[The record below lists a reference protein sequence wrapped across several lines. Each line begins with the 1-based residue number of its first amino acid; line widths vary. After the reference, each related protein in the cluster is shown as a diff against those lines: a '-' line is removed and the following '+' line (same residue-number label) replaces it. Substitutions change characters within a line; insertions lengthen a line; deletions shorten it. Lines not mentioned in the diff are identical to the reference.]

1 MFSLKSRFGKG
12 IAVFIVL
19 SIIGGILWIGISQ
32 FLRAAGVFEAFLIKI
47 GFESW
52 IVKPISYFV
61 IIVLIWVLG
70 HINLASAIKWF
81 FGNLAK
87 KKAKERKFL
96 FCVRLPSVLNGYPVA
111 LVSRVYSNDEGKL
124 VYNIVFPNLGGMWT
138 FIEVPAE
145 DTIRDKRSAEE
156 ILLTSLSAG
165 FL

>member
-1 MFSLKSRFGKG
+1 MSSLKAKFGKG
-12 IAVFIVL
+12 ITVFVVL
-19 SIIGGILWIGISQ
+19 SIIGGIIWLGISQ
-32 FLRAAGVFEAFLIKI
+32 FLRAAGIFEVFLIKI

-52 IVKPISYFV
+52 TVKPISYFI
-61 IIVLIWVLG
+61 IIVLIWALG
-70 HINLASAIKWF
+70 HINLTSVAKWF

-96 FCVRLPSVLNGYPVA
+96 FCVRLKNVLNGYPIA

-138 FIEVPAE
+138 FIGVPAE
-145 DTIRDKRSAEE
+145 DTERTQESAEE
-156 ILLTSLSAG
+156 ILLTSFSAG